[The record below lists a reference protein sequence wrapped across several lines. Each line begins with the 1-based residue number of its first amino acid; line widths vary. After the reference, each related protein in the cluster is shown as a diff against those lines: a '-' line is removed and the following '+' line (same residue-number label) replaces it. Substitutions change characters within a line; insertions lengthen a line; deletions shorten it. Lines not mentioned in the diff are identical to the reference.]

1 MGVTVRQKKPGKGNP
16 WWVFINHQGQRK
28 SMKIG
33 DKETADKV
41 ARDIKRKLATGEY
54 SLKTEQEEDK
64 APKFRTLA
72 HDWLENDIRVLRR
85 PGTYE
90 RYNQLLQ
97 SHILPVLGGKHIDTI
112 TRGSIKDFL
121 LKKYK
126 AGFSRSSVTLLRD
139 VIGGV
144 FQYAMDKEI
153 VTENPVRGIT
163 KRLDL
168 KRDRGKEVDPLT
180 KEEEGAFLKACGEVA
195 LDYYAFFLM
204 ALRTGMRLGELLALK
219 WGDIDFHSKYIIVR
233 RSYKRGHFSEPKNH
247 KWRRVDMSEQL
258 IQVLQSYQ
266 RDEKTRALKEGWGEL
281 PELVFHRSG
290 QVIEQNFIRRIF
302 DRVLDKAGLRKI
314 RMHDLRHTY
323 ASQLLSLGESVVYV
337 KEQLGHHS
345 IQLTVDTYGHWI
357 PTEGK
362 AGVNK
367 LDDPAPDPHPIRT
380 QKKNPAI
387 S

>member
-1 MGVTVRQKKPGKGNP
+1 MGVTVRQKKQGKGNP

-41 ARDIKRKLATGEY
+41 AKDIRRKLATGEY
-54 SLKTEQEEDK
+54 TLKTEQEDK
-64 APKFRTLA
+64 APKFRKLA

-90 RYNQLLQ
+90 RYSQLLQ
-97 SHILPVLGGKHIDTI
+97 SHILPELGGKHIDAI
-112 TRGSIKDFL
+112 TRGNIKDFL

-153 VTENPVRGIT
+153 VNENPVRGIT

-168 KRDRGKEVDPLT
+168 KRDRGKEVDPLN
-180 KEEEGAFLKACGEVA
+180 KEEEAVFLEACNEVA
-195 LDYYAFFLM
+195 PAYYPFFLM
-204 ALRTGMRLGELLALK
+204 ALRTGMRLGELLALQ
-219 WGDIDFHSKYIIVR
+219 WGDIDFNSKYIIVQ

-247 KWRRVDMSEQL
+247 KGRRVDMSDQL
-258 IQVLQSYQ
+258 IQVLKAYE
-266 RDEKTRALKEGWGEL
+266 REEKERALKEGRGGL

-290 QVIEQNFIRRIF
+290 QVIEQNFIRRVF
-302 DRVLDKAGLRKI
+302 DRVLNKAGLRKI

-345 IQLTVDTYGHWI
+345 IQLTVDTYAHWL
-357 PTEGK
+357 PSEGK

-367 LDDPAPDPHPIRT
+367 LDDPAPNPHPIRT
-380 QKKNPAI
+380 QKEGPTI
-387 S
+387 F